1 MDNLAKRLKELRK
14 LNNLTQRDVSLKLCI
29 TTRRYQALELS
40 ESLPK
45 LSTLIA
51 LADTFNVS
59 LDFLVGR
66 EGNFNDSLY
75 KSKSDIL

>member
-1 MDNLAKRLKELRK
+1 MDNLANRLKELRK
-14 LNNLTQRDVSLKLCI
+14 LNNLTQKDVSLKLGI
-29 TTRRYQALELS
+29 TARRYQALELN

-51 LADTFNVS
+51 LADTFKVS

-66 EGNFNDSLY
+66 EGVFNDSLY
-75 KSKSDIL
+75 KSKSDVL